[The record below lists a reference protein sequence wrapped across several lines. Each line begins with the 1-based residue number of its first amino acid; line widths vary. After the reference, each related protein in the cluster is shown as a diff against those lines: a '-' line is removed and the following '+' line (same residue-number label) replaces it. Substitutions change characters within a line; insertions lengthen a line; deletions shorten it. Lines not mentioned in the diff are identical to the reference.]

1 MENKIIDLTGKK
13 GIKSITSK
21 EKIALNPKLVFTIEF
36 DDNQKM
42 IIDLELLGKITSRV
56 CDELDAIEKRTSKN
70 ISMALIAMLM
80 AMGGKNDKELK
91 KILKDLK

>member
-13 GIKSITSK
+13 EIKSIKTK
-21 EKIALNPKLVFTIEF
+21 EKIAIHPELIFTIEF
-36 DDNQKM
+36 DDNEKM

-56 CDELDAIEKRTSKN
+56 CDEMDEMEKKATKN
-70 ISMALIAMLM
+70 IGMALIAMLM